1 MLKQLLS
8 LYQKFNNE
16 EAWIAKKVEQCPY
29 NSKWRQIQ
37 NDIKNAKSYSDF
49 IAIQRLHVDL
59 QWLVSIR
66 EFDYNNEVIEIRK
79 KENLAYWANKPMYEL
94 HKGLDSKK
102 INNTIYL
109 RYKQNDLVA
118 PTIFDLKNE
127 KHKSFVFD
135 IASDFETIVR
145 KTKVDGLAIEEK
157 NLSFPKQFTY
167 NALTFFSV
175 FCTYEKHY
183 IDPDYAIELRDNLE
197 KFKY

>member
-1 MLKQLLS
+1 MLKQLLG
-8 LYQKFNNE
+8 LYQKFSNE

-29 NSKWRQIQ
+29 NIKWKQIQ
-37 NDIKNAKSYSDF
+37 NDIKNAKTYNDF
-49 IAIQRLHVDL
+49 MAIQKIHVDL

-79 KENLAYWANKPMYEL
+79 NENFAYWANKPMYEL

-118 PTIFDLKNE
+118 PSVFDLKNE

-145 KTKVDGLAIEEK
+145 QTKVDGLAIEEK
-157 NLSFPKQFTY
+157 NLSLPKQFIY
-167 NALTFFSV
+167 NALTFFSI

-183 IDPDYAIELRDNLE
+183 IDPDYALELRDTLE
-197 KFKY
+197 KFK